1 MNNIFHIFIKGLMF
15 FLCIFLSF
23 FANCQTDTVH
33 LKEVEVKERYQFFP
47 GINKSYCDTLHIIQS
62 VSANL
67 GEILSYEPGLT
78 VKRFGDGSLATV
90 SFRGTDP
97 SHTKVEW
104 NGMPV
109 NSIMN
114 GQVDFSLI
122 PACPTDRINLLY
134 GANSLAYKSGAL
146 GGMISLNSANTENL
160 KHGLELRQE
169 TGSFGL
175 NNSYLGLVLGKKMLK
190 SFTRLS
196 YHKSDNDFEYQ
207 NTAILP
213 VQKMRQK
220 NAAFERLDL
229 MQELLLQNG
238 FHEFSVHFWQNS
250 AFRYIPPLMT
260 NVFSVEHN
268 ETQNDQATRVLAAW
282 NYRHNCYSSF
292 IKQGFT
298 FNSLNYH
305 LNHYSGSYPVTFINS
320 ESKEK
325 QYFASAGT
333 RYCLSNNVQLNASLD
348 YSFQKAEIFEE
359 MLGQGYNVSLNVLDG
374 MADIEVFPYRWFNI
388 TALTRIKKQQ
398 NNEPAF
404 IPAVFFS
411 FRPVQSVVI
420 KTALSH
426 NVNFPALNDLYF
438 IPGGNTELKTEKG
451 LQSDL
456 NVEYN
461 YRFGR
466 KSLKNDFKTELDFF
480 YTDII
485 NWILWQPTQ
494 FGFWTPQNIRQVI
507 SKGLQTKSSFRI
519 NLQKTKI
526 FLQATYT
533 YNLATAIDDGYIT
546 EQLPYLPK
554 HSGNLSAKINLSD
567 FEFFA
572 EEIYTD
578 TRITSY
584 YGSYSHNL
592 ESTWLTN
599 ISASYLIKLMNLSF
613 TAGFRLNNLF
623 NKNYQMVLWRPMPN
637 RNGSIVITIKI

>member
-1 MNNIFHIFIKGLMF
+1 
-15 FLCIFLSF
+15 
-23 FANCQTDTVH
+23 
-33 LKEVEVKERYQFFP
+33 
-47 GINKSYCDTLHIIQS
+47 
-62 VSANL
+62 
-67 GEILSYEPGLT
+67 
-78 VKRFGDGSLATV
+78 
-90 SFRGTDP
+90 
-97 SHTKVEW
+97 
-104 NGMPV
+104 
-109 NSIMN
+109 
-114 GQVDFSLI
+114 
-122 PACPTDRINLLY
+122 
-134 GANSLAYKSGAL
+134 
-146 GGMISLNSANTENL
+146 
-160 KHGLELRQE
+160 
-169 TGSFGL
+169 
-175 NNSYLGLVLGKKMLK
+175 
-190 SFTRLS
+190 
-196 YHKSDNDFEYQ
+196 
-207 NTAILP
+207 
-213 VQKMRQK
+213 
-220 NAAFERLDL
+220 
-229 MQELLLQNG
+229 
-238 FHEFSVHFWQNS
+238 
-250 AFRYIPPLMT
+250 
-260 NVFSVEHN
+260 
-268 ETQNDQATRVLAAW
+268 
-282 NYRHNCYSSF
+282 
-292 IKQGFT
+292 
-298 FNSLNYH
+298 
-305 LNHYSGSYPVTFINS
+305 
-320 ESKEK
+320 
-325 QYFASAGT
+325 
-333 RYCLSNNVQLNASLD
+333 
-348 YSFQKAEIFEE
+348 
-359 MLGQGYNVSLNVLDG
+359 
-374 MADIEVFPYRWFNI
+374 
-388 TALTRIKKQQ
+388 
-398 NNEPAF
+398 
-404 IPAVFFS
+404 
-411 FRPVQSVVI
+411 VQSVVI